1 MTTRTRPGTVSTV
14 LILLILV
21 AVYQLIGSLAA
32 LTGAAAME
40 TVDAVAESASVP
52 TWAVLTAA
60 GIGLA
65 YGTAAVVLAVM
76 VHWNRPGTRKA
87 VTAVNTAYAVVILA
101 LLATP
106 ISGIPEIVMAGIA
119 LIVAGMAN
127 STRAKEFFSTALPV
141 GRAHPQ
147 AG

>member
-1 MTTRTRPGTVSTV
+1 MTTRTRPGAVSTV

-60 GIGLA
+60 GIGLV
-65 YGTAAVVLAVM
+65 YGITAIVLAVM
-76 VHWNRPGTRKA
+76 VHRNRPGARQA

-106 ISGIPEIVMAGIA
+106 VSGIPEIVMAGIA
-119 LIVAGMAN
+119 LIVAGTAN
-127 STRAKEFFSTALPV
+127 STSAKEFFSTALPV